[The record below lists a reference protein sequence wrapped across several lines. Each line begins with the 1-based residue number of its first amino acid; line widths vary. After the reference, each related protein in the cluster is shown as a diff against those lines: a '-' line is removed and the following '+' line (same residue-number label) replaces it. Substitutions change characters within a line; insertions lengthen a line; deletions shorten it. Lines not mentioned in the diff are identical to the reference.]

1 MSEEYPQTQPDPLD
15 KTSDSSNPL
24 DKTPISAESHGDA
37 IEEFSS
43 AASGRDSPVKRKRD
57 MSSPVSEE
65 DASKPTTKKIKF
77 SSPDTK
83 HTERAIYVFNRH
95 QSTAQALGA
104 KFRENTLTKFKYW
117 YIPPDV
123 CDLNRKILIQEFGK
137 RKKDTPFPPVPSM
150 SSSAQT
156 PSRMF
161 IEPSQMSPA
170 FQTIME
176 CNRTLMKQF
185 NELTEKLSSNINK

>member
-1 MSEEYPQTQPDPLD
+1 MSEEYPQTQPGSLD
-15 KTSDSSNPL
+15 NASD
-24 DKTPISAESHGDA
+24 SAESHGDA

-43 AASGRDSPVKRKRD
+43 AASGRESPVKRKREI
-57 MSSPVSEE
+57 SSPVSENNE
-65 DASKPTTKKIKF
+65 NNPTTKKIKF

-83 HTERAIYVFNRH
+83 HTERAIYVCNRH

-104 KFRENTLTKFKYW
+104 KFRENKLTNVKYW
-117 YIPPDV
+117 YIPVGV

-156 PSRMF
+156 PSRM
-161 IEPSQMSPA
+161 ISEPSQISPA
-170 FQTIME
+170 FHTIME
-176 CNRTLMKQF
+176 CNRALMKQF
-185 NELTEKLSSNINK
+185 NVVHKSIQQISEKISSNSK

>member
-15 KTSDSSNPL
+15 KTPD
-24 DKTPISAESHGDA
+24 SAESHGDV
-37 IEEFSS
+37 IEKFSS

-57 MSSPVSEE
+57 MSSPVPEE
-65 DASKPTTKKIKF
+65 DEPTTKKIKF

-104 KFRENTLTKFKYW
+104 KFRENKLTKIKYW
-117 YIPPDV
+117 YIPLGV

-161 IEPSQMSPA
+161 FEPSQISPA

-176 CNRTLMKQF
+176 CNRTLMEQF
-185 NELTEKLSSNINK
+185 NELTEKISSNFNK